1 MVINQGD
8 TGAGFL
14 ESWHSDSLDFYRLHS
29 SPHPPIYKRKIILL
43 CEVTE
48 HPKFKIILRP
58 KIRQKTIESIQEK
71 IGASDI
77 HGGTIS

>member
-1 MVINQGD
+1 M
-8 TGAGFL
+8 
-14 ESWHSDSLDFYRLHS
+14 
-29 SPHPPIYKRKIILL
+29 
-43 CEVTE
+43 TE

-77 HGGTIS
+77 HGGTISWFSHFKQKKLKQTKQ